1 MIPTAQRVPDAVPIA
16 SSSAWSLVNHGCLT
30 MPSMH
35 APDRSAPPEL
45 GLNKLYND
53 AVRIVHVEAVLN
65 VFLWGE
71 ALRFQFARD
80 CLLVEAIHAEGKVI
94 DDPGRVLLFMANSTR
109 ARQVADECR
118 HVVDMG

>member
-53 AVRIVHVEAVLN
+53 AVRIVHVEAVLK
-65 VFLWGE
+65 VFMWSE
-71 ALRFQFARD
+71 ALRFEFARD
-80 CLLVEAIHAEGKVI
+80 CLFVEAIHAEGKVI
-94 DDPGRVLLFMANSTR
+94 DDRGRVLIFMAKREEYRR
-109 ARQVADECR
+109 A
-118 HVVDMG
+118 HP